1 MYPNYLK
8 SLFYAR
14 NLIIGGTYS
23 ATCFS
28 NLFIS
33 LMILLRFF
41 NLFPEV
47 FNFLSHNI
55 LALSFYLCPDIGL
68 AFLLRCSV
76 SISICEKSF
85 LRHISLRFVFVCVFV
100 LWTVCI
106 LLFWWWKKISQLNW
120 NKKPKIMWR
129 HLHI

>member
-1 MYPNYLK
+1 MKLSQEYQSFISIVFSPTALINLCMHACILIIL
-8 SLFYAR
+8 SLFYAN

-55 LALSFYLCPDIGL
+55 LALSFYLWPDIGL
-68 AFLLRCSV
+68 EFLLRCSV
-76 SISICEKSF
+76 SMSICEKSF
-85 LRHISLRFVFVCVFV
+85 LRHISLRFVSVCVFV
-100 LWTVCI
+100 L
-106 LLFWWWKKISQLNW
+106 
-120 NKKPKIMWR
+120 
-129 HLHI
+129 